1 MNLRPEAV
9 PTLPL
14 PPGIGIYI
22 IHQPN
27 DSEGTAQSHRNTQLS
42 FPPPIESRAGS
53 SGNPVLTRGIWIPA
67 YAGMTIYSRCVD
79 TYALRERPPGRVSA
93 TNCAYEPG
101 GLSLTRPFG
110 SPSPGGRGK
119 VGAASGRRFMGRG
132 FASMLI
138 LLGALVSVLAE
149 CLRIILVHFL
159 HSSRVVTGDWKS
171 VV

>member
-67 YAGMTIYSRCVD
+67 CAGMTIYSRCVD
-79 TYALRERPPGRVSA
+79 TYAHREKAIRRAGSGGDRPVHGHNS
-93 TNCAYEPG
+93 C
-101 GLSLTRPFG
+101 
-110 SPSPGGRGK
+110 
-119 VGAASGRRFMGRG
+119 
-132 FASMLI
+132 
-138 LLGALVSVLAE
+138 
-149 CLRIILVHFL
+149 CLRCDGDVEAT
-159 HSSRVVTGDWKS
+159 SRSK
-171 VV
+171 